1 MEPTPAAFTKIS
13 FGADRIYDVLDELKL
28 FPAEASQS
36 TKVLIVNFGEVETNY
51 ALTILRK
58 LRGNNFAAEIYPD
71 AAKLK
76 KQFAYADNRTIP
88 FVIIAGSD
96 EIAANTFV
104 LKNMSSGEQ
113 KTISINDDFN
123 TLFN

>member
-1 MEPTPAAFTKIS
+1 
-13 FGADRIYDVLDELKL
+13 VLDELNL
-28 FPAEASQS
+28 FPDEASQS

-58 LRGNNFAAEIYPD
+58 LRGYNIAAEIYPD

-76 KQFAYADNRTIP
+76 KQFTYADNRTIP

-123 TLFN
+123 TIFN